1 MKIKNLR
8 LLVLDNDDVLFR
20 SSPEIQFHVERNWP
34 HLGAAK
40 LMQRERAISII
51 QYQYDQMAK
60 VIAKARSKGVKPKLP
75 DFSKMRNDV
84 IKTENEQSE
93 DFEEEYYRRPLDE
106 IAQVLEMVKFDK
118 EMFLEERDATIEA
131 DGKLEHGVIPY
142 DEIYSEK
149 NWIPYSRENVIELYN
164 LFGDR
169 VISLTAHNGIDDM
182 HGREFEAKGDAVHR
196 MVPEIPH
203 YGLRFHDTEHRDGER
218 RLRNSKGKK
227 LKQIYDLY
235 DLKGV
240 VIVDDS
246 LANCID
252 IYNHGGTPILVSQHK
267 TNSYGFATVRST
279 KPESIL
285 RELERTGYMS
295 NSESDILQKPKILTK
310 SR

>member
-1 MKIKNLR
+1 MKIKNLKW
-8 LLVLDNDDVLFR
+8 LVLDNDDVLFR

-34 HLGAAK
+34 YLGAAK

-60 VIAKARSKGVKPKLP
+60 IIAKARNKGIKPKLP
-75 DFSKMRNDV
+75 DFNKMRNDV
-84 IKTENEQSE
+84 IKTEKEQTE

-106 IAQVLEMVKFDK
+106 ILQVLEMVKFDK
-118 EMFLEERDATIEA
+118 EMFLEDRDKTIEA
-131 DGKLEHGVIPY
+131 DGKLENGVIPY

-149 NWIPYSRENVIELYN
+149 NWIPYSKENVIGLYD
-164 LFGDR
+164 LFDER

-182 HGREFEAKGDAVHR
+182 HGREFDAKGDAVHR
-196 MVPEIPH
+196 MVSEIPH
-203 YGLRFHDTEHRDGER
+203 YGLRFHAWEHRDGER
-218 RLRNSKGKK
+218 RPRNSKGEK
-227 LKQIYDLY
+227 LKQIYGLD

-240 VIVDDS
+240 VLVDDS

-252 IYNHGGTPILVSQHK
+252 IYNHGGTPILVSQNK
-267 TNSYGFATVRST
+267 TNQYGFATVRSI

-295 NSESDILQKPKILTK
+295 DNPDNILRKPKTLIRK
-310 SR
+310 